1 MNKRI
6 DFNLYLISDRLN
18 LPDGKD
24 LLTQVESA
32 LKGGVRAVQLRE
44 KDLSFE
50 ELLPLAQQMR
60 ELTRTYD
67 AKLLVNREIDIAL
80 AVGADGVHLGG
91 DAVSLA
97 EARKKLGPEPLIG
110 VSTHTVEEVRQAQQD
125 GADFVTFGPIYAT
138 PSKISLGTPV
148 GLDRLSEAVN
158 QNEESLPVFA
168 LGGISAERI
177 PELLAAGCRHV
188 ACIGAILFAGDT
200 ERRAKEMIRRLG
212 P

>member
-188 ACIGAILFAGDT
+188 ACIGAILFAGDA